1 MSGPSNIASIIEAS
15 AAVSWVKLAPNKPL
29 AQFHTKFWG
38 TSMKDERDA
47 WSKADGQGA
56 LKELAM
62 DVDDDGEAEILPGCY
77 SLGIG
82 IKGFTRE
89 FIWVRAEYIRIFDA
103 CQRQYEETITP
114 TPGCYFSQEP
124 PSFVITGRP
133 GIGKTL
139 WQIYAARRC
148 ASEKR
153 PFLWLYKDRYTLFVE
168 EGAYTL
174 PTSWEHDDFLPGSRV
189 WVFIDSESDPGALTM
204 LTSVG
209 TEFVVFFTT
218 SPSEQRW
225 HKLHKTTSYHL
236 LIMNPWSIG
245 EMKQAASLY
254 NLSEEEVVEKC
265 HRLGPIPRLCIQY
278 TTLQLEAHET
288 KFETALAKL
297 NISTLEKLI
306 SESGALAMNET
317 SHSLCLLSREGDRF
331 HKPVLAPVS
340 LYVKTRLA
348 NQFRKEELKE
358 KIRLYRH
365 FGKVPQSRSVAGVFF
380 EAAVQSHLTT
390 EISLT
395 LHPMVKRECNGPK
408 LPQWYSSHIP
418 LSNPELEQLRVQA
431 VEEDLSVTPTQTIEY
446 LESELDTILSDV
458 FYVPQRSNQVA
469 IDSFILSN
477 GKLYLFQ
484 FTIAK
489 NHPIQSGIINY
500 AAKHGFPKQE
510 DWCFVFIIP
519 PALTLTVPQQPA
531 VKEVCLYTAVVDVT
545 KMF

>member
-15 AAVSWVKLAPNKPL
+15 AAASWVKLAPNKPL
-29 AQFHTKFWG
+29 GQVHTKFWG

-114 TPGCYFSQEP
+114 TPGCYFSGEP
-124 PSFVITGRP
+124 PSFVITGQP

-153 PFLWLYKDRYTLFVE
+153 PFLWLHNDR
-168 EGAYTL
+168 
-174 PTSWEHDDFLPGSRV
+174 SRV

-204 LTSVG
+204 LTLVG

-218 SPSEQRW
+218 SPNEQRW

-236 LIMNPWSIG
+236 FIMNPWSIG

-254 NLSEEEVVEKC
+254 NLSGEEVVEKY

-278 TTLQLEAHET
+278 NPYQLREYEA
-288 KFETALAKL
+288 KLSKALAD
-297 NISTLEKLI
+297 ITTTTLEKLLSK
-306 SESGALAMNET
+306 SESLKMNET
-317 SHSLCLLSREGDRF
+317 SHSLS
-331 HKPVLAPVS
+331 PVS

-365 FGKVPQSRSVAGVFF
+365 FGKVPPSRSVAGVFF

-395 LHPMVKRECNGPK
+395 LHPMVKRECNGPTK
-408 LPQWYSSHIP
+408 NLPQWYSSHIP

-431 VEEDLSVTPTQTIEY
+431 VEEDLSLTPTQTIEY

-458 FYVPQRSNQVA
+458 FYVPQRSNQVV

-489 NHPIQSGIINY
+489 NYLIKSGIINY

-531 VKEVCLYTAVVDVT
+531 VKEVCLYTAVVVRCYP
-545 KMF
+545 

>member
-1 MSGPSNIASIIEAS
+1 MERYVKKWLELSHVPVDLSSMSGPSNIASIVKAS
-15 AAVSWVKLAPNKPL
+15 AAASWVKLAPDEPL

-38 TSMKDERDA
+38 TSMTDERDT
-47 WSKADGQGA
+47 WRKADGQGA
-56 LKELAM
+56 LNEFAM
-62 DVDDDGEAEILPGCY
+62 DVDDDGEAEILPDCY

-82 IKGFTRE
+82 IKGFTRQ

-114 TPGCYFSQEP
+114 MPGCYFSGEP
-124 PSFVITGRP
+124 PSFVITGQP

-148 ASEKR
+148 ASEKC
-153 PFLWLYKDRYTLFVE
+153 PFLWLRKDRYTLFVE
-168 EGAYTL
+168 EGAYKL
-174 PTSWEHDDFLPGSRV
+174 PTSWEHDDFLPSSRV
-189 WVFIDSESDPGALTM
+189 WVFVDSESDPGALTM

-225 HKLHKTTSYHL
+225 HKLHKTTSYNL
-236 LIMNPWSIG
+236 FIMNPWSIG

-254 NLSEEEVVEKC
+254 NLSEEEVVEKY

-278 TTLQLEAHET
+278 KPSQLREYEV
-288 KFETALAKL
+288 KLSKALAD
-297 NISTLEKLI
+297 ITTTTLEKLLSK
-306 SESGALAMNET
+306 SESLKMNET
-317 SHSLCLLSREGDRF
+317 SHSLCLLSRE
-331 HKPVLAPVS
+331 
-340 LYVKTRLA
+340 
-348 NQFRKEELKE
+348 ELKE

-365 FGKVPQSRSVAGVFF
+365 FEKVPQSRSVAGIFF
-380 EAAVQSHLTT
+380 EAAVQSHLIT

-395 LHPMVKRECNGPK
+395 LHPMVKRECNGPTKK

-431 VEEDLSVTPTQTIEY
+431 VEEDLSLTPTQTIEY

-458 FYVPQRSNQVA
+458 LYVPQRSNQVA
-469 IDSFILSN
+469 IESFILSN

-489 NHPIQSGIINY
+489 NHPIKSGVINY

-510 DWCFVFIIP
+510 DCRLSRKFACTP
-519 PALTLTVPQQPA
+519 L
-531 VKEVCLYTAVVDVT
+531 
-545 KMF
+545 

>member
-1 MSGPSNIASIIEAS
+1 MSGPSSLASIVKAL
-15 AAVSWVKLAPNKPL
+15 AAASWVKLALNEPL

-56 LKELAM
+56 LNELEM
-62 DVDDDGEAEILPGCY
+62 DVDDDGEADILPGCY
-77 SLGIG
+77 SLVIG
-82 IKGFTRE
+82 IEGFTQQ

-103 CQRQYEETITP
+103 CQRQYEETITHK
-114 TPGCYFSQEP
+114 PGRYFGGRP
-124 PSFVITGRP
+124 PSFVITGQP
-133 GIGKTL
+133 GIGKTF
-139 WQIYAARRC
+139 WQVYAARRC

-153 PFLWLYKDRYTLFVE
+153 PFLWLRDDKYTLFVE
-168 EGAYTL
+168 EGAYEL
-174 PTSWEHDDFLPGSRV
+174 PDDWGLRDFLPSSRV
-189 WVFIDSESDPGALTM
+189 WVFVDSESDPGALAR
-204 LTSVG
+204 LTPVG
-209 TEFVVFFTT
+209 TQLVVFFTT
-218 SPSEQRW
+218 SPTEKRW
-225 HKLHKTTSYHL
+225 RRLHKTTSSYL
-236 LIMNPWSIG
+236 FIMNPWSIG
-245 EMKQAASLY
+245 EIKRAASLY
-254 NLSEEEVVEKC
+254 DLLEEEVLQKYD
-265 HRLGPIPRLCIQY
+265 RLGPMPCLCIEY
-278 TTLQLEAHET
+278 DVSQLETHET
-288 KFETALAKL
+288 KLETVLANL
-297 NISTLEKLI
+297 TTTTLEELI
-306 SESGALAMNET
+306 SESRTLEMNEM
-317 SHSLCLLSREGDRF
+317 SHSLCLLSRQEDRF

-365 FGKVPQSRSVAGVFF
+365 FGKVPQSRSVAGIFF

-395 LHPMVKRECNGPK
+395 LHPMK

-418 LSNPELEQLRVQA
+418 LFNPELEQLRVQA

-458 FYVPQRSNQVA
+458 FYIPERSNQVA

-489 NHPIQSGIINY
+489 NHPIKSGIINY
-500 AAKHGFPKQE
+500 AVKHGFPKQE
-510 DWCFVFIIP
+510 DWCFVFIVP
-519 PALTLTVPQQPA
+519 PGLTLTVPQQPA
-531 VKEVCLYTAVVDVT
+531 VKEVRLYTAVVDVT
-545 KMF
+545 KITKF

>member
-1 MSGPSNIASIIEAS
+1 MSGPSNIASIVKAS
-15 AAVSWVKLAPNKPL
+15 AAASWVKLALDEPL
-29 AQFHTKFWG
+29 AQFHIKFWG

-47 WSKADGQGA
+47 WRKADGQGA
-56 LKELAM
+56 LNEFAM
-62 DVDDDGEAEILPGCY
+62 DVDDDGEAEILPDCY

-82 IKGFTRE
+82 IKGFTRQ

-103 CQRQYEETITP
+103 CQREYEETITP
-114 TPGCYFSQEP
+114 MPGRYFSGES
-124 PSFVITGRP
+124 PSFVITGQP

-153 PFLWLYKDRYTLFVE
+153 PFLWLRKDQYTLFVE
-168 EGAYTL
+168 EGAYEL
-174 PTSWEHDDFLPGSRV
+174 PTSWRHRDFLPSTRV
-189 WVFIDSESDPGALTM
+189 WVFVDSESDPGALTM

-225 HKLHKTTSYHL
+225 HKLHKTTSYNL
-236 LIMNPWSIG
+236 FIMNPWSIG

-254 NLSEEEVVEKC
+254 NLSEEEVVEKY

-278 TTLQLEAHET
+278 KPSQLREYEV
-288 KFETALAKL
+288 KLSKALAD
-297 NISTLEKLI
+297 ITTTTLEKLLSK
-306 SESGALAMNET
+306 SESLKMNET
-317 SHSLCLLSREGDRF
+317 SHSLCLLSRKGDEF
-331 HKPVLAPVS
+331 NIPMVAPVS

-348 NQFRKEELKE
+348 NQFLTEELKE

-365 FGKVPQSRSVAGVFF
+365 FEKVPQSRSVAGIFF
-380 EAAVQSHLTT
+380 EAAVQSHLIT

-395 LHPMVKRECNGPK
+395 LHPMVKRECNGPTKK

-431 VEEDLSVTPTQTIEY
+431 VEEDLSLTPTQT

-458 FYVPQRSNQVA
+458 LYVPQRSNQVA
-469 IDSFILSN
+469 IESFILSN

-484 FTIAK
+484 FTTAK
-489 NHPIQSGIINY
+489 NHPIKSGIINY

-510 DWCFVFIIP
+510 DWCLVFIIP

-545 KMF
+545 TIKF